1 MIKKST
7 SLNYLIILIFSL
19 ISLSSCK
26 GDYASE
32 NSVIKLNEDN
42 LGIAMREFKYLTVL
56 FYSSNDP
63 NCLSVIPEFEKA
75 SMDLREENFVLGKI
89 DSDVST
95 EIVRYFK
102 VEAIPSI
109 VFFHHGKNFFY
120 EGEKKEKDIIKWV
133 IEKTK
138 REYNEIHNEKELE
151 EFQKLYDINM
161 IYCGSDN
168 KVMREIILAE
178 RKIEDIPMGVTSD
191 EKMIKSLAEKGH
203 EDKKEFIILF
213 TKTELQKY
221 YLYNLTSFQNI
232 VEFYN
237 LYSTPKVMEFSAQ
250 TSSVLFSK
258 RHNSLLI
265 FSIRGTSEY
274 DEMKN
279 ILEKLWPKLN
289 KKLKLFVADLNEGM
303 SVRLSEYCGAKEKD
317 LPLAYILEPVSQDPI
332 KYRLKGKIN
341 EETLMNFITLWEKKE
356 LKPFMRSEP
365 EYESNEGE
373 VLNLVG
379 TSYKKNVID
388 NDKDVLVYF
397 YAPWCEKCQNFY
409 PKLEKLA
416 RKLKKRNPNL
426 LFTKMD
432 ATEND
437 IDYFVVNKYPTIKF
451 YPGNKKNE
459 EPININYKS
468 GIVELLDLI
477 ESKAYHRI
485 NDENYD
491 RNKEIEQ
498 EKIDKE
504 REFLN
509 SDL

>member
-161 IYCGSDN
+161 I
-168 KVMREIILAE
+168 
-178 RKIEDIPMGVTSD
+178 
-191 EKMIKSLAEKGH
+191 
-203 EDKKEFIILF
+203 
-213 TKTELQKY
+213 
-221 YLYNLTSFQNI
+221 
-232 VEFYN
+232 
-237 LYSTPKVMEFSAQ
+237 
-250 TSSVLFSK
+250 
-258 RHNSLLI
+258 
-265 FSIRGTSEY
+265 
-274 DEMKN
+274 
-279 ILEKLWPKLN
+279 
-289 KKLKLFVADLNEGM
+289 
-303 SVRLSEYCGAKEKD
+303 
-317 LPLAYILEPVSQDPI
+317 
-332 KYRLKGKIN
+332 
-341 EETLMNFITLWEKKE
+341 
-356 LKPFMRSEP
+356 
-365 EYESNEGE
+365 
-373 VLNLVG
+373 
-379 TSYKKNVID
+379 
-388 NDKDVLVYF
+388 
-397 YAPWCEKCQNFY
+397 
-409 PKLEKLA
+409 
-416 RKLKKRNPNL
+416 
-426 LFTKMD
+426 
-432 ATEND
+432 
-437 IDYFVVNKYPTIKF
+437 
-451 YPGNKKNE
+451 
-459 EPININYKS
+459 
-468 GIVELLDLI
+468 
-477 ESKAYHRI
+477 
-485 NDENYD
+485 
-491 RNKEIEQ
+491 
-498 EKIDKE
+498 
-504 REFLN
+504 
-509 SDL
+509 